1 MKKIKTVY
9 IQIIGYIQKQTF
21 QTEIVVPKFIPQE
34 YTQKVNFKLFTLTQL
49 IFILAQQYVQSCR
62 IDVIVLLT
70 QIITAFEKYYQYI
83 IQSTNSGY
91 ASPKIIPAIP
101 KIVTKQCQFKC
112 RTNLGCLRRLFRVTI
127 LEDEE

>member
-1 MKKIKTVY
+1 M
-9 IQIIGYIQKQTF
+9 QENSSIILDVIIRLLF
-21 QTEIVVPKFIPQE
+21 QE

-101 KIVTKQCQFKC
+101 KIVTKITFEVNSVPSSAELTQ
-112 RTNLGCLRRLFRVTI
+112 VV
-127 LEDEE
+127 